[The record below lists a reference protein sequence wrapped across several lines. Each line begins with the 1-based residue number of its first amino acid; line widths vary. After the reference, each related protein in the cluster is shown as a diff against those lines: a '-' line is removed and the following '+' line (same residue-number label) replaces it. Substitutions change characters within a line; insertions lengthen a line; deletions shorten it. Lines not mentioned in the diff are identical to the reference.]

1 MRSDLLVRSATP
13 RDASAIHRIIDACAA
28 DGTVLPR
35 DQEDITQAIPSFV
48 VGVVRGEVVGCAA
61 LVTCGPSLAEI
72 RSVAV
77 SPAGRG
83 TGVGAAIISHLISEA
98 HFLRFDRLFL
108 LTRIPEFFRRL
119 GFRVVD
125 PDALPDSF
133 LSDLVRCQK
142 RSLFNK
148 FVMTRSLVNGPID
161 ALGPGFAGA
170 AGDAGVPAY
179 PSGPDPVRIETVP
192 APVLVGAAQ

>member
-1 MRSDLLVRSATP
+1 MNHDLLVRSATP

-35 DQEDITQAIPSFV
+35 AEEDITQAIPSFV
-48 VGVVRGEVVGCAA
+48 VGIVRGEIVGCAA
-61 LVTCGPSLAEI
+61 LVTCGPALAEI

-77 SPAGRG
+77 APAGRG
-83 TGVGAAIISHLISEA
+83 TGVGAAIIHHLISEA

-108 LTRIPEFFRRL
+108 LTRIPEFFRKL
-119 GFRVVD
+119 GFRTVD
-125 PDALPDSF
+125 PANFPDSF
-133 LSDLVRCQK
+133 LLDLIRCQK

-170 AGDAGVPAY
+170 LPLFDVPAY
-179 PSGPDPVRIETVP
+179 PSHPDADPVTRISE
-192 APVLVGAAQ
+192 PVLLAAAQ

>member
-1 MRSDLLVRSATP
+1 MSPDLFVRTATCA
-13 RDASAIHRIIDACAA
+13 DAPAIHRIIDACAA

-35 DQEDITQAIPSFV
+35 HQEDIFQAIPSFV
-48 VGVVRGEVVGCAA
+48 VGIVRGEIVGCAA
-61 LVTCGPSLAEI
+61 LVTCGPALAEI

-77 SPAGRG
+77 APAGRG
-83 TGVGAAIISHLISEA
+83 TGVGAAIIHHLISEA

-119 GFRVVD
+119 GFRTVD
-125 PDALPDSF
+125 PANFPDSF
-133 LSDLVRCQK
+133 LLDLIRCQR

-170 AGDAGVPAY
+170 LPPLEIPAY
-179 PSGPDPVRIETVP
+179 PSNPDVEASNFT
-192 APVLVGAAQ
+192 APEVLVAAAQ